1 MPLKPVSVKLKS
13 DLTSINPTKQLYVT
27 MTAWQICVEILFIVI
42 DKRQSTN
49 PVQYRKSTSVS
60 PLAG

>member
-42 DKRQSTN
+42 DKCQSTY
-49 PVQYRKSTSVS
+49 PVQYRKFTSVS